1 MAQRGKTIVYFD
13 NSNIF
18 HSQRSA
24 RWRIDAGKLQTR
36 LEQDG
41 PIWQVYFFGAAT
53 EPPRYMQT
61 AFYRMLKEKLHWE
74 TLVLPLGQKTV
85 RCLECNQ
92 TRRTYTEK
100 GVDVAIAIR
109 MLTHAI
115 HQAFETAV
123 LISGDKDYLG
133 TVKIIKDMG
142 LRVEIVAFRDS
153 LSTELALES
162 SAPILYL
169 DDIRS
174 DIELFKPDSEAETLS
189 TSDDTMDSS

>member
-18 HSQRSA
+18 HGQRYA
-24 RWRIDAGKLQTR
+24 GWRIDAEKLQAR

-61 AFYRMLKEKLHWE
+61 AFYRMLKEKLRWE
-74 TLVLPLGQKTV
+74 TLILGLGQKTV
-85 RCLECNQ
+85 RCSACNRW
-92 TRRTYTEK
+92 RRTYTEK
-100 GVDVAIAIR
+100 GVDVAIATR

-115 HQAFETAV
+115 HKAFETAV
-123 LISGDKDYLG
+123 LISGDKDYLE
-133 TVKIIKDMG
+133 TVKTIKNMG
-142 LRVEIVAFRDS
+142 LRVEIVAFRES
-153 LSTELALES
+153 LSHELAHES
-162 SAPILYL
+162 SAPVLYL

-174 DIELFKPDSEAETLS
+174 EIELFKSDSEAEALS
-189 TSDDTMDSS
+189 TGDDT